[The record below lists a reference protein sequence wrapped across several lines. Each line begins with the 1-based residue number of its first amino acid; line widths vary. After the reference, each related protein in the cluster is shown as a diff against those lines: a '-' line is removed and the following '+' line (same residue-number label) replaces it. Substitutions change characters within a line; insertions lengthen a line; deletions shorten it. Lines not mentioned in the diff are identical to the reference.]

1 MEKNKLI
8 IFAKQPERGKVKT
21 RLAVSI
27 GEDQTLKIYLELL
40 EITKKITS
48 TLSVEKIV
56 YWDHLHLGNTL
67 EFEFGDSKKVQA
79 EGDLGLKMKIAF
91 ENEFRSNLG
100 KVLIIGTDCPF
111 LTKEIL
117 ENAYHSL
124 DDTDFVIGPA
134 MDGGYYLLG
143 MREFFPFVFDSIPW
157 STSEVLPLTLEV
169 IQKNK
174 KTVTLLTE
182 LNDIDDI
189 FDLNDW
195 KGPL

>member
-27 GEDQTLKIYLELL
+27 GEVQTLKIYLELL

-56 YWDHLHLGNTL
+56 YWDHLHLGNTS

-91 ENEFRSNLG
+91 ENEFRSNFG

-117 ENAYHSL
+117 EKAYHSL
-124 DDTDFVIGPA
+124 DETDFVIGPA
-134 MDGGYYLLG
+134 KDGGYYLLG
-143 MREFFPFVFDSIPW
+143 MRELFPFVFDSIPW
-157 STSEVLPLTLEV
+157 STSEVLPLTLDV
-169 IQKNK
+169 IRKNK
-174 KTVTLLTE
+174 KTFTLLTE

-189 FDLNDW
+189 FDLKDW

>member
-27 GEDQTLKIYLELL
+27 GEVQTLKIYLELL

-91 ENEFRSNLG
+91 ENEFRSNFG

-117 ENAYHSL
+117 EKAYHSL

-134 MDGGYYLLG
+134 KDGGYYLLG

-157 STSEVLPLTLEV
+157 STSEVLPLTLDV
-169 IQKNK
+169 IRKNK

-189 FDLNDW
+189 FDLKDW

>member
-56 YWDHLHLGNTL
+56 YWDHLHLVNTL

-91 ENEFRSNLG
+91 ENEFRSNFG

-117 ENAYHSL
+117 EKAYHSL

-157 STSEVLPLTLEV
+157 STSEVFPLTLEV

>member
-56 YWDHLHLGNTL
+56 YWDHLHLVNTL

-91 ENEFRSNLG
+91 ENEFRSNFG

-117 ENAYHSL
+117 EKAYHSL

>member
-1 MEKNKLI
+1 MGKNKLI
-8 IFAKQPERGKVKT
+8 IFAKQPELGKVKT

-27 GEDQTLKIYLELL
+27 GEDQTLKIYKELL
-40 EITKKITS
+40 NITKKITS
-48 TLSVEKIV
+48 TLLVEKIV
-56 YWDHLHLGNTL
+56 YWDHLPLENPL
-67 EFEFGDSKKVQA
+67 EFEFGDSTKVQA
-79 EGDLGLKMKIAF
+79 EGDLGFKMKTAF
-91 ENEFRSNLG
+91 EDEFRSNFG
-100 KVLIIGTDCPF
+100 KVVIIGTDCPF

-117 ENAYHSL
+117 EKAYLSL
-124 DDTDFVIGPA
+124 DATDFVIGPA

-143 MREFFPFVFDSIPW
+143 MREFFPYVFDSIPW

-174 KTVTLLTE
+174 RTVTLLAE

-189 FDLNDW
+189 NDLKDW